1 LHVLPFFAAYYDW
14 LFHKMAYIQHSLMI
28 DSYSGPAGG
37 DGEAQGD
44 VPVPGPDWPP
54 AGLRVN
60 QPGGR

>member
-1 LHVLPFFAAYYDW
+1 
-14 LFHKMAYIQHSLMI
+14 MACIQHSLMV